1 MIGFLGAGRVGAQA
15 ALEVASAGIDDVIL
29 VDIAPGLAE
38 GEAMDI
44 SQKIAETGVD
54 VDVRGSTDFSTLRGS
69 DVVVIT
75 AGLARK
81 PGMTRM
87 DLLEKNAGIVASV
100 AKEVAKHAPDC
111 VAITV
116 TNPMD
121 IMNFVVMR
129 KTGFPKGRVVGMGG
143 ILDLSRFKSTLS
155 AMLDV
160 SHSSITSLVI
170 GEHGESM
177 LPLARYTSIGGV
189 PLSRLM
195 DETQVAQAI
204 EATRRIA
211 IDVITKKGATVDA
224 PANGIVR
231 MVKAIAWDRRE
242 VIPCSG
248 FLEGEYGV
256 RDICIGVPLVLG
268 ANGIE
273 KILPLDLDE
282 REEAQFGRGAKTI
295 REGMGSIGALL

>member
-15 ALEVASAGIDDVIL
+15 ALEVASAGIDDVAL

-54 VDVRGSTDFSTLRGS
+54 VDVRGSTDFSSLRGS
-69 DVVVIT
+69 TVVVIT

-87 DLLEKNAGIVASV
+87 DLLEKNAGIVAAV
-100 AKEVAKHAPDC
+100 AKEVAKHAPGA
-111 VAITV
+111 VALTV

-121 IMNFVVMR
+121 VMNYVVLR

-143 ILDLSRFKSTLS
+143 ILDLSRFKSTIS

-160 SHSSITSLVI
+160 SHSSISSLVI

-177 LPLARYTSIGGV
+177 VPLPRLTLIGGV
-189 PLSRLM
+189 PLTKLM
-195 DETQVAQAI
+195 DETQIALAI
-204 EATRRIA
+204 ETTRRIA
-211 IDVITKKGATVDA
+211 IDVITTKGATVDA
-224 PANGIVR
+224 PANGVVR

-242 VIPCSG
+242 VIPASAY
-248 FLEGEYGV
+248 LEGEYGLKGL
-256 RDICIGVPLVLG
+256 CIGVPLVLG
-268 ANGIE
+268 ANGVQR
-273 KILPLDLDE
+273 ILPLDLDE
-282 REEAQFGRGAKTI
+282 KEKALFLKGAKTI
-295 REGMGSIGALL
+295 REGIAAIEASI

>member
-15 ALEVASAGIDDVIL
+15 ALEVASAGIDDVTL

-54 VDVRGSTDFSTLRGS
+54 VEVRGSTDFSSLRGS
-69 DVVVIT
+69 TVVVIT

-87 DLLEKNAGIVASV
+87 DLLQKNAGIVTAV

-111 VAITV
+111 VALTV

-121 IMNFVVMR
+121 VMNYVVLR

-143 ILDLSRFKSTLS
+143 ILDLSRFKSTVS

-177 LPLARYTSIGGV
+177 LPLPRFTSIGGV
-189 PLSRLM
+189 PLMKLM

-204 EATRRIA
+204 ETTRRVA
-211 IDVITKKGATVDA
+211 IDVISKKGATVDA

-242 VIPCSG
+242 VIPASTY
-248 FLEGEYGV
+248 LEGEYGV
-256 RDICIGVPLVLG
+256 KGICIGVPLLLG
-268 ANGIE
+268 SNGVQR
-273 KILPLDLDE
+273 ILPLDLDKDE
-282 REEAQFGRGAKTI
+282 KALFMKGADTI
-295 REGMGSIGALL
+295 REGIAAIEATL

>member
-15 ALEVASAGIDDVIL
+15 ALEVASAGIDDVTL
-29 VDIAPGLAE
+29 VDIVPGLAD

-54 VDVRGSTDFSTLRGS
+54 VDVRGSTDFSSLRGS
-69 DVVVIT
+69 KVVVIT

-87 DLLEKNAGIVASV
+87 DLLEKNAGIVAAV
-100 AKEVAKHAPDC
+100 AKEVAKHAPGC
-111 VAITV
+111 IALTV

-121 IMNFVVMR
+121 VMNYVVLR

-143 ILDLSRFKSTLS
+143 ILDLSRFKSTVS

-160 SHSSITSLVI
+160 SHSSVTSLVI

-177 LPLARYTSIGGV
+177 LPLPRYTSIGGV
-189 PLSRLM
+189 PLTKLM

-211 IDVITKKGATVDA
+211 IEVISKKGGTVDA
-224 PANGIVR
+224 PANGVVR
-231 MVKAIAWDRRE
+231 MVKAIAWDRKE
-242 VIPCSG
+242 VIPASAY
-248 FLEGEYGV
+248 LEGEYGV
-256 RDICIGVPLVLG
+256 HGLCIGVPLVLG
-268 ANGIE
+268 GNGIE

-282 REEAQFGRGAKTI
+282 QEKAQFSKGAQTI
-295 REGMGSIGALL
+295 REGIKAIQAIL

>member
-15 ALEVASAGIDDVIL
+15 ALEVASAGIDDVAL

-54 VDVRGSTDFSTLRGS
+54 VDVRGSTDFSSLRGS
-69 DVVVIT
+69 SVVVIT

-87 DLLEKNAGIVASV
+87 DLLEKNAGIVAAV
-100 AKEVAKHAPDC
+100 AKEVAKHAPGA
-111 VAITV
+111 VALTV

-121 IMNFVVMR
+121 VMNYVVLR

-143 ILDLSRFKSTLS
+143 ILDLSRFKSTIS

-160 SHSSITSLVI
+160 SHSSISSLVI

-177 LPLARYTSIGGV
+177 VPLPRLTLIGGV
-189 PLSRLM
+189 PLTKLM
-195 DETQVAQAI
+195 DETQIALAI
-204 EATRRIA
+204 ETTRRIA

-224 PANGIVR
+224 PANGVVR

-242 VIPCSG
+242 VIPASAY
-248 FLEGEYGV
+248 LEGEYGLKGL
-256 RDICIGVPLVLG
+256 CIGVPLVLG
-268 ANGIE
+268 ANGVQR
-273 KILPLDLDE
+273 ILPLDL
-282 REEAQFGRGAKTI
+282 EEKEKALFLKGAKTI
-295 REGMGSIGALL
+295 REGIAAIAASL

>member
-15 ALEVASAGIDDVIL
+15 ALEVASAGIDDVRL
-29 VDIAPGLAE
+29 VDILPGLAE

-54 VDVRGSTDFSTLRGS
+54 VEVRGSTDFSSLRGS
-69 DVVVIT
+69 TVVVIT

-87 DLLEKNAGIVASV
+87 DLLEKNAGIVSSV
-100 AKEVAKHAPDC
+100 AKEIAKHAPEA
-111 VAITV
+111 VALTV

-121 IMNFVVMR
+121 VMNWVVLR

-143 ILDLSRFKSTLS
+143 ILDLSRFKSTIS

-160 SHSSITSLVI
+160 SHSSISSLVI

-189 PLSRLM
+189 PLTKLM
-195 DETQVAQAI
+195 DETQIALAM
-204 EATRRIA
+204 ETTRRVA
-211 IDVITKKGATVDA
+211 IDVISKKGATVDA
-224 PANGIVR
+224 PANAVVR
-231 MVKAIAWDRRE
+231 MVKAIAWDRKE
-242 VIPCSG
+242 VIPASAY
-248 FLEGEYGV
+248 LEGEYGV
-256 RDICIGVPLVLG
+256 KDLCIGVPLVLG
-268 ANGIE
+268 ANGVE
-273 KILPLDLDE
+273 RILPLDLNE
-282 REEAQFGRGAKTI
+282 KEKAQFSKGAQTI
-295 REGMGSIGALL
+295 REGIAAIEASL